1 MKKIILSFI
10 VLLSVGSAYSRR
22 ETDGEIQNVP

>member
-10 VLLSVGSAYSRR
+10 VLLSVGSAYSQ
-22 ETDGEIQNVP
+22 TADLSGQCL